1 MIGSQS
7 CLQLGLVLPP
17 CLSGDE
23 LRAVACDADAS
34 GLHSLWVTDR
44 TVAGLP
50 WLNAVTV
57 LGALAV
63 ATERVQIGTSVL
75 VLPRRNPVHV
85 AHELASA
92 DYLTD
97 GRLIAGIG
105 VGNAAVSGP
114 EFQIA
119 GVHMSHRGRLTDEYL
134 TLIRRLWTEDA
145 VDYHGHGW
153 ACTGTS
159 LAPKPHRHIP
169 VWIGGSTSKARRR
182 AGRAGDG
189 WLAVFSSPD
198 RYPAEWAEVQHEADL
213 HDRDPE
219 QLVPA
224 TYLFGAIDEDGASS
238 RRLLEGVLPGFLGA
252 PLDAVA
258 DTCIWGTPEQWL
270 ERLARWE
277 AAGARHVNV
286 ALFTGGLER
295 DIQLLNERV
304 LPHLAALTIRQQTAT
319 H

>member
-134 TLIRRLWTEDA
+134 TLVRRLWTGDDGE
-145 VDYHGHGW
+145 
-153 ACTGTS
+153 TS
-159 LAPKPHRHIP
+159 LAPKPGRHVP
-169 VWIGGSTSKARRR
+169 VWVGGSTSAARRR

-286 ALFTGGLER
+286 ALFAGGLER